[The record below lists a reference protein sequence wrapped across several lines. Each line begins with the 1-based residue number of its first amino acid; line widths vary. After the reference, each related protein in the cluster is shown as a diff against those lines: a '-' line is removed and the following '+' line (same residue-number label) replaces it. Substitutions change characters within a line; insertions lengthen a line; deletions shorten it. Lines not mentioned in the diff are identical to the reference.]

1 MNFISSPAPLRCAG
15 EEKRARRRAAA
26 TRCRGMRH
34 DIAKFP
40 NWCAPG
46 RRGGGPLQRNRKMES
61 MTDTQSFAL
70 SKVPE
75 VTLGFWI
82 IKIFATTLGEVG
94 GNAVTMQLGFGY
106 LIGSLMFAA
115 VLLVLVGA
123 QIMAKRFQ
131 PFLYWATIVAT
142 TLTGTTLADFF
153 DRSLGIGY
161 PGGSLSL
168 FALVLA
174 TIGLWYWTLGSV
186 SVQTVVAPKVEAFY
200 WATIMFS
207 QTLGTA
213 LGDWMADDTGLGYNG
228 SALAIALVL
237 AVVAALYFFTG
248 VSRTLLFWA
257 AFILTRPL
265 GATIANSFDKP
276 VAQGGLAVGDLQAS
290 AVLVVLIV
298 IAISLIPQRAGEHVS
313 DTASPS

>member
-1 MNFISSPAPLRCAG
+1 MQ
-15 EEKRARRRAAA
+15 
-26 TRCRGMRH
+26 TT
-34 DIAKFP
+34 
-40 NWCAPG
+40 
-46 RRGGGPLQRNRKMES
+46 
-61 MTDTQSFAL
+61 TDTQSYAL

-75 VTLGFWI
+75 VTVGFWI

-106 LIGSLMFAA
+106 LIGSAIFAV
-115 VLLVLVGA
+115 VLIFLASA
-123 QIMAKRFQ
+123 QIMAKRFR
-131 PFLYWATIVAT
+131 PFLYWAVIVAT

-161 PGGSLSL
+161 LGGSLSL
-168 FALVLA
+168 FSLVMA

-186 SVQTVVAPKVEAFY
+186 SIQTVVAPKVEAFY
-200 WATIMFS
+200 WTTIMFS

-228 SALAIALVL
+228 SALLIAVVL
-237 AVVAALYFFTG
+237 AVVAGLYFFTG

-276 VAQGGLAVGDLQAS
+276 VAQGGLAVGDLKAS
-290 AVLVVLIV
+290 AVLGVLIV
-298 IAISLIPQRAGEHVS
+298 ISLFLIPQRPAQNVG
-313 DTASPS
+313 DATTL